1 MNVRRPRAGMR
12 KLPPVELLDPP
23 EIGGRSPQHPED
35 SRALVYG
42 GRSPAGARRKNGA
55 APKSASSL
63 RQLACNNCDA
73 SYVGQS
79 KRQLKT
85 RIKEHR
91 NNIKL
96 APDKHSVVSDHIIN
110 CDHTF
115 DWDHASILDKETNYH
130 KRLVSEMIHIREQ
143 NNSINLMK
151 DTELL
156 DKSYLSILET
166 LR

>member
-1 MNVRRPRAGMR
+1 MNHKVR
-12 KLPPVELLDPP
+12 
-23 EIGGRSPQHPED
+23 IF
-35 SRALVYG
+35 
-42 GRSPAGARRKNGA
+42 
-55 APKSASSL
+55 
-63 RQLACNNCDA
+63 
-73 SYVGQS
+73 
-79 KRQLKT
+79 
-85 RIKEHR
+85 KEHR

-96 APDKHSVVSDHIIN
+96 APDKHSVVSDHVIH

-115 DWDHASILDKETNYH
+115 DWEHASILDKETNYH

-156 DKSYLSILET
+156 NKSYLSILET